1 MSTLVIALFAVA
13 LIACL
18 ALDISLVYALLIGY
32 ALFFCYGLYKK
43 RTVRQMLAFSLTGV
57 KTVKNVVTV
66 FLLIGCITA
75 TWRASGTVAFII
87 TAAARLITPEIYL
100 LLVFL
105 LNAIVSVLTGT
116 SFGTA
121 ATMGVITAAIG
132 AAMGANPLFL
142 GGAVLAGAFFGDRS
156 SPMSTSALLVCEL
169 TGTDIFD
176 NIKRMLRSALAPFII
191 SCAIYLALGFFGAK
205 GEYSS
210 EIIDSFSEH
219 FSLHFTTVLPAALI
233 IVLSL
238 FKVKVKFTMLI
249 SIATALIVCVF
260 VQKLPALTL
269 LNTLIMGYT
278 APDAQL
284 GAMMNGGGLVSMLRP
299 AVIIII
305 SSSYSGIF
313 DGTGLLDDLK
323 SRLAKL
329 STKLTPFGGA
339 FITSVVAG
347 MVACNQT
354 LCIML
359 THQLM
364 KDEFPDKSEMALAL
378 EDTAVVTS
386 PLVPWSIASAV
397 PLASVGAPA
406 LSILFA
412 FYLYLL
418 PLWGWGRALLK
429 RRKAAA

>member
-121 ATMGVITAAIG
+121 ATMGVITATIG